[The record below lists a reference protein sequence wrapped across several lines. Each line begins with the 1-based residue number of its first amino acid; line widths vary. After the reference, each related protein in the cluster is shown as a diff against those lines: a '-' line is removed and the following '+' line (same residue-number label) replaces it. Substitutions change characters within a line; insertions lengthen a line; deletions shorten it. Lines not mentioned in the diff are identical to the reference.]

1 MGRNGVGK
9 TTLLKCIMGLLP
21 IAGGKIKLDNH
32 DFTAKPAELRARA
45 GIAYVPQGRE
55 IFPLLSVKENLLVGL
70 NSVKSNRK
78 EVPDRIFEL
87 FPILSEI
94 LENKGGDLSGG
105 QQQQLAIA
113 RALVIDPKILI
124 LDEPTEGLQP
134 SIVKQIGELI
144 LELVSRDNL
153 TVLLV
158 EQKISFARK
167 VANEFRLMEK
177 GRIVSSGLMSNLSED
192 LIKKHLLV

>member
-21 IAGGKIKLDNH
+21 VTEGKIKIDEQ
-32 DFTAKPAELRARA
+32 DFTAKPAEFRARA
-45 GIAYVPQGRE
+45 GISYVPQGRE
-55 IFPLLSVKENLLVGL
+55 IFPLLTVEENLLVGL

-78 EVPDRIFEL
+78 EVPPRIFEL
-87 FPILSEI
+87 FPVLLKIL
-94 LENKGGDLSGG
+94 KKRGGDLSGG

-113 RALVIDPKILI
+113 RALVISPKILI
-124 LDEPTEGLQP
+124 LDEPSEGLQP
-134 SIVKQIGELI
+134 SIVKEIADLI
-144 LELVSRDNL
+144 LELVSSDNL

-158 EQKISFARK
+158 EQKISFAKR

-177 GRIVSSGLMSNLSED
+177 GRIVSSGSMSNLSEEI
-192 LIKKHLLV
+192 IKKHLLV